1 MNDTKDAIMV
11 ISDKV
16 HKALSKARSV
26 IIDILHNAAPMD
38 KQLESIK
45 RTFYLVRLLN
55 DYNEILGKDA
65 NRGMNFIHSY
75 TSGLSKHFMY
85 SQFRQASLSGYD
97 KHRFSFYSVTAS
109 NS

>member
-65 NRGMNFIHSY
+65 NRGMNFY
-75 TSGLSKHFMY
+75 TFAHIRAL
-85 SQFRQASLSGYD
+85 
-97 KHRFSFYSVTAS
+97 
-109 NS
+109 